1 MKLFR
6 YLIPACIA
14 ALVMGACAK
23 PDEEFVH
30 DDPTISAIYISPAFS
45 DVPATVSGQIDQQTG
60 KILFPISKSLQS
72 YFDIRQ
78 VKVRA
83 NVGYDVRITPLAL
96 GHQEPRGGVRHY
108 GDGHADRTL
117 EELHTARL
125 QRRKL
130 MKDNAQ
136 HQPTH

>member
-83 NVGYDVRITPLAL
+83 SVGYDVRITPSLS
-96 GHQEPRGGVRHY
+96 GIKN
-108 GDGHADRTL
+108 L
-117 EELHTARL
+117 EEEYAITVTATQTGRSKNYTL
-125 QRRKL
+125 RAYN
-130 MKDNAQ
+130 DVN
-136 HQPTH
+136 

>member
-6 YLIPACIA
+6 YLLPSSLIPACIA

-83 NVGYDVRITPLAL
+83 NVGYDVRITPSLS
-96 GHQEPRGGVRHY
+96 GIKN
-108 GDGHADRTL
+108 L
-117 EELHTARL
+117 EEEYAITVTATQTGRSKNYTL
-125 QRRKL
+125 RAYN
-130 MKDNAQ
+130 DVN
-136 HQPTH
+136 

>member
-14 ALVMGACAK
+14 ALLIGACAK
-23 PDEEFVH
+23 PAAEFEH
-30 DDPTISAIYISPAFS
+30 AAPTLSALNLSPAFS

-83 NVGYDVRITPLAL
+83 NVGYDVRITPSLS
-96 GHQEPRGGVRHY
+96 GIKN
-108 GDGHADRTL
+108 L
-117 EELHTARL
+117 EEEYAITVTATQTGRSKNYTL
-125 QRRKL
+125 RAYN
-130 MKDNAQ
+130 DVN
-136 HQPTH
+136 

>member
-6 YLIPACIA
+6 YLLPSSLIPACIA

-45 DVPATVSGQIDQQTG
+45 DVPATVSGQIDQSTG

-83 NVGYDVRITPLAL
+83 NVGYDVRITPSLS
-96 GHQEPRGGVRHY
+96 GIKN
-108 GDGHADRTL
+108 L
-117 EELHTARL
+117 EEEYAITVTATQTGRSKNYTL
-125 QRRKL
+125 RAYN
-130 MKDNAQ
+130 DVN
-136 HQPTH
+136 